1 MARRTGWGGELP
13 IDDAEAVARI
23 RSATRRVIES
33 EGAAVSVTL
42 VAQELQ
48 VTRQT
53 VYRYFGSVQELLAAV
68 ALDSGRTA
76 APTII
81 DRVRAITDPAAAVV
95 ELVASAIEILTTD
108 RVLVFLLGPG
118 ASTGLLGGSM
128 TGPAARDQARAILDE
143 LEFDWRRMGFD
154 DEMFDQLV
162 EWCLLV
168 IGAYIHRPDD
178 EIPAPA
184 ELRAY
189 LSVWMRPSI
198 EAAHLGARGARA
210 RPQTETM
217 TQSVP

>member
-13 IDDAEAVARI
+13 VDDTEAVARI
-23 RSATRRVIES
+23 LCAARLVIES
-33 EGAAVSVTL
+33 EGADVSVTL
-42 VAQELQ
+42 VARELR

-53 VYRYFGSVQELLAAV
+53 VYRYFRSVQELLAAV
-68 ALDSGRTA
+68 ALDAGRTA

-81 DRVRAITDPAAAVV
+81 DRVRTITDPAAVVV

-128 TGPAARDQARAILDE
+128 TGQVARDQARSILDE
-143 LEFDWRRMGFD
+143 LEFDWHKLGFD
-154 DEMFDQLV
+154 DDTFDQLV

-178 EIPAPA
+178 EIPEPSQ
-184 ELRAY
+184 LRTY

-198 EAAHLGARGARA
+198 EAARGGNRGARR
-210 RPQTETM
+210 RPAAGTM

>member
-1 MARRTGWGGELP
+1 MARRTGWGGVLP
-13 IDDAEAVARI
+13 IDDADAVARI
-23 RSATRRVIES
+23 LAAARTVIES
-33 EGAAVSVTL
+33 EGAGVSVTL

-53 VYRYFGSVQELLAAV
+53 VYRYFAGVQELLQAV

-81 DRVRAITDPAAAVV
+81 DRVRAMTDPAAIVV

-108 RVLVFLLGPG
+108 KVLVFLLGPG

-128 TGPAARDQARAILDE
+128 TGVPARDQARSILDE
-143 LEFDWRRMGFD
+143 LEFDWRKLGFD
-154 DEMFDQLV
+154 DTTFDGLI

-178 EIPAPA
+178 EIPAPDA
-184 ELRAY
+184 LRAY

-198 EAAHLGARGARA
+198 EAAGHRVGGAGAPPTA
-210 RPQTETM
+210 MTM
-217 TQSVP
+217 PQSVP